1 MSDIDS
7 LRSQFS
13 GPLSPMMRPK
23 CCEEGAPYFV
33 DPIEPSIPRDHLDQ
47 AMSMDGKIESISR
60 QLSREDLLNGIVA
73 QLMTRLGLTCIVLPS
88 FDVECGPRVTVTPE
102 RVLPHTKDKHYFVQ
116 AKPGKA
122 GS

>member
-1 MSDIDS
+1 MDIENTRSPYS
-7 LRSQFS
+7 L
-13 GPLSPMMRPK
+13 PMSPMMRPK
-23 CCEEGAPYFV
+23 CCEESAGFPP
-33 DPIEPSIPRDHLDQ
+33 DHLEPSMRD
-47 AMSMDGKIESISR
+47 ESAGARVTRIADATAK

-116 AKPGKA
+116 TKPGKA